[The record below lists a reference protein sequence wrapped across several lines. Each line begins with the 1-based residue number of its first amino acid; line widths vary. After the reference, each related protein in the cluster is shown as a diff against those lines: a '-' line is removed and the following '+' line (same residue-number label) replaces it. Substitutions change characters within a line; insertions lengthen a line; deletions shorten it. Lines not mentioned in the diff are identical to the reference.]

1 MLERLSSKKSRSHHL
16 TKMYNSNKKYLH
28 KKEEEEEED
37 KNFYRSARIRII
49 R

>member
-28 KKEEEEEED
+28 KKEEEEED